1 MKKTNLNMD
10 WQFMFGEKSNFP
22 MVPNEIKEIDL
33 PHDFMVETDVA
44 ADAAGKAESGFYKGS
59 VGTYLKTI
67 ILTES
72 DMEDEMLLHFEGC
85 YGKTRVLVNGNPVG
99 SHVYG
104 YTPFTLDIRKYL
116 QVGENEIQVIVHTDD
131 DPNSRWYSGA
141 GLYRGVNLL
150 SAPAFHIAHDG
161 LYVYTDH
168 IINGDAFCKAE
179 ITVVNNLAK
188 ATGDAEGFLKLTVM
202 KKDTQEVVTERY
214 QKISLVAGS
223 SQVVPQAFVIENA
236 DFWDT
241 EHPNLYLVTAQLNL
255 TSTGDAHMSMDNR
268 EELMTQETY
277 DDAIETSFG
286 VRTVTADAK
295 NGLLLNG
302 KPVKLKGGC
311 IHHDNGILGAKSFY
325 DAEYRKVKLHK
336 DNGYNALRL
345 AHNPSSEQILDICDE
360 FGIIVFYEA
369 YDVWNLPKN
378 PFDFSNH
385 FAQDGM
391 QEIETVI
398 RSNRNHPSILFW
410 SIGNELTEQGNMAD
424 GYQVSEILARKVREM
439 DSTRLVSG
447 ALCSFFKGLD
457 NWDNVKFWE
466 TFRTEMP
473 ENGGSL
479 INLDNSYG
487 KKLWMEYTAPFVKD
501 WDVVGYNYLNY
512 HYEPSHTLFP
522 DRVILCTESK
532 PSQFEEYWSAAQRL
546 PYVIGD
552 FLWTS
557 MDYIGEAGIGKSIY
571 CDADEVPQMSRMLNY
586 AGYPWRLA
594 QAGDFDL
601 CGNVRAQGRYH
612 QIIWGS
618 DDTYIF
624 THDPANNGKVALIG
638 RYGWAEGGNH
648 WSWNCEENTPVTVEV
663 YSRAKEVELL
673 LNGKSLGK
681 KTAGSDH
688 HFKAEFEVPFEKGTL
703 TAISYA
709 DGLEVSR
716 DQVETVGKAAGLRI
730 RMEKDKIAAD
740 GQSLAYGVVEIV
752 DADGNWVPTGQDV
765 LGHVS
770 VEGAASLAGF
780 GTGRGQTEENYTK
793 GKFTSFEGRWQI
805 IVRAG
810 LDEGKARIVVRAG
823 DFTDAVAEIE
833 IGMSKF

>member
-1 MKKTNLNMD
+1 MKKTNLNVN
-10 WQFMFGEKSNFP
+10 WLFMNGEKSNIP
-22 MVPNEIKEIDL
+22 MMPNQTRPVDL
-33 PHDFMVETDVA
+33 PHDFMVETDVTP
-44 ADAAGKAESGFYKGS
+44 DAAAKAGSGFYKGS
-59 VGTYLKTI
+59 AGTYLKTLT
-67 ILTES
+67 LTEK
-72 DMEDEMLLHFEGC
+72 DLTDTMLLHFEGC
-85 YGKTRVLVNGNPVG
+85 FGKTRVLINGNPVG

-104 YTPFTLDIRKYL
+104 YTPFTLDIRKFL
-116 QVGENEIQVIVHTDD
+116 QVGDNEIQVIIHTDD
-131 DPNSRWYSGA
+131 DPNGRWYSGA

-168 IINGDAFCKAE
+168 MINGDAFCKAE
-179 ITVVNNLAK
+179 ITVVNDLAK
-188 ATGDAEGFLKLTVM
+188 ATGDAEGFLKLTVS
-202 KKDTQEVVTERY
+202 KKDTKEVVATRY
-214 QKISLVAGS
+214 QKISLAAGS
-223 SQVVPQAFVIENA
+223 RQVVPQAFVIENA
-236 DFWDT
+236 DLWDI
-241 EHPNLYLVTAQLNL
+241 ENPNLYLVTAQLKL
-255 TSTGDAHMSMDNR
+255 TSTGKAHMSMDNR
-268 EELMTQETY
+268 EELMAQEVY

-286 VRTVTADAK
+286 VRTITADAK

-302 KPVKLKGGC
+302 KSIKLKGGC

-345 AHNPSSEQILDICDE
+345 AHNPQSEAILDICDQL
-360 FGIIVFYEA
+360 GMIVFDEA
-369 YDVWNLPKN
+369 FDVWNLPKDS
-378 PFDFSNH
+378 FDFSNH
-385 FAQDGM
+385 FVADGM
-391 QEIETVI
+391 KEIETMI
-398 RSNRNHPSILFW
+398 RRDRNHPSILFW

-424 GYQVSEILARKVREM
+424 GYWVSEMLARKVREM
-439 DSTRLVSG
+439 DATRLVSG

-457 NWDNVKFWE
+457 NQDNAEFWK
-466 TFRTEMP
+466 TFQTEMP
-473 ENGGSL
+473 QGGAM
-479 INLDNSYG
+479 INIDNSYG

-512 HYEPSHTLFP
+512 HYEPSHVLFP

-532 PSQFEEYWSAAQRL
+532 PRQFEDYWSDVERL

-571 CDADEVPQMSRMLNY
+571 CQKEEVTQMSRMLNY

-648 WSWNCEENTPVTVEV
+648 WSWDCEEDTPITVEV
-663 YSRAKEVELL
+663 YSRAEEVELL
-673 LNGKSLGK
+673 LNGRSLGK
-681 KTAGSDH
+681 KPAGADH
-688 HFKAEFEVPFEKGTL
+688 HFKAEFQVPFEKGTL
-703 TAISYA
+703 TTISYT
-709 DGLEVSR
+709 DGVEVSR
-716 DQVETVGKAAGLRI
+716 DQVETLGKAAGLRI

-752 DADGNWVPTGQDV
+752 DADGKWVPTAQDV
-765 LGHVS
+765 LGQVS

-793 GKFTSFEGRWQI
+793 GEFTSFEGRWQI
-805 IVRAG
+805 ILRSG
-810 LDEGKARIVVRAG
+810 LETGNARITVEADG
-823 DFTDAVAEIE
+823 LGEAVAEVE
-833 IGMSKF
+833 VG